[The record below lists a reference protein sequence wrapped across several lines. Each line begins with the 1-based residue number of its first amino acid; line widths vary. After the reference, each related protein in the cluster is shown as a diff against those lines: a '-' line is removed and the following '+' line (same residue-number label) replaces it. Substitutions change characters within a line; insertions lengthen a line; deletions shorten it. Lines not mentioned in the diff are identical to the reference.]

1 LKEYRVKS
9 VSDIKV
15 YLIIGLATTFNVA
28 GCSRQTTL
36 KEAFKKDFYIGAAL
50 NQEQISGKDANAI
63 AVVRKH
69 FNSIT
74 PENILKWSLV
84 HPEPNTYNFEPADQ
98 FVALGEKNN
107 MFIVGHTLVWH
118 HQAPDWLFVGTTGKP
133 VDREILLKRM
143 KEHIFT
149 VVGRYKGRID
159 GWDVVNEAVGN
170 DGQMRK
176 NKWVEIIGKDYVQKA
191 FEYARQADPKA
202 ELYYN
207 DFNMWQKGQREGVI
221 RLIRDLQS
229 KGVRVDGI
237 GIQGHYGLDYPP
249 LDELEESIVAFAE
262 LGVKVMITELD
273 ITVLPSAWGHRGA
286 DITLNFELQ
295 EKLNPYVKGLPDSEQ
310 NNLAGRYAEL
320 FSLFH
325 KHRDKISRVTF
336 WGVHDGQSWRN
347 YWPVEGR
354 TDYPLLFDRQ
364 YQPKP
369 AFYTI
374 IKIASNKNQ

>member
-1 LKEYRVKS
+1 
-9 VSDIKV
+9 
-15 YLIIGLATTFNVA
+15 
-28 GCSRQTTL
+28 
-36 KEAFKKDFYIGAAL
+36 
-50 NQEQISGKDANAI
+50 
-63 AVVRKH
+63 VV
-69 FNSIT
+69 
-74 PENILKWSLV
+74 
-84 HPEPNTYNFEPADQ
+84 
-98 FVALGEKNN
+98 LGEKND
-107 MFIVGHTLVWH
+107 MFIVGHTLIWH
-118 HQAPDWLFVGTTGKP
+118 YQVPDWLFVDTTGKP
-133 VDREILLKRM
+133 IDRETLLARM

-176 NKWVEIIGKDYVQKA
+176 NKWLEIIGEDYVQKA

-237 GIQGHYGLDYPP
+237 GIQGHYGMDYPP

-273 ITVLPSAWGHRGA
+273 VTVFPNPWENKGA
-286 DITLNFELQ
+286 DITFNFKPQ
-295 EKLNPYVKGLPDSEQ
+295 EKLNTYVNGLPDSEQ

-320 FSLFH
+320 FSLFY

-347 YWPVEGR
+347 NWPIRGR

-369 AFYTI
+369 AFDAVV
-374 IKIASNKNQ
+374 KITCDKN